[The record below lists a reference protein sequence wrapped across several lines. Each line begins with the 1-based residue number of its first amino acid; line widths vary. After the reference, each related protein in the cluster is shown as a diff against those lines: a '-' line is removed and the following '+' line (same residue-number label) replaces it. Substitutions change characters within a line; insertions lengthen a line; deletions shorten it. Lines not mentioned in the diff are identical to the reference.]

1 MLGGPFY
8 SRCSCLFVFISH
20 WWHEERCDLLRDT
33 YLRDSSLH
41 LSQTEIT
48 TGMCKLVTS
57 VTIILCN
64 LVKRTCLKIA
74 WNTAFCIMAD
84 FESASIRLD
93 VEKEMKNT
101 LRETLLFPLST
112 LQLCNRK
119 INFQT
124 DSSAT
129 LACKPP
135 FQFYMRKVV
144 LFLISEFFSK
154 NKWLNNW
161 LSYIFSPMCLITFC
175 QYIYKVKGYISYA
188 KL

>member
-1 MLGGPFY
+1 
-8 SRCSCLFVFISH
+8 
-20 WWHEERCDLLRDT
+20 
-33 YLRDSSLH
+33 
-41 LSQTEIT
+41 
-48 TGMCKLVTS
+48 
-57 VTIILCN
+57 
-64 LVKRTCLKIA
+64 
-74 WNTAFCIMAD
+74 MAD